1 MMKVEKLMAVVLIV
15 SILCVAAFIRLQ
27 GITNVPS
34 GQLTGPDGYFYYWQA
49 QLISEHGKL
58 PERDMSRWLPLGRDL
73 TQTLNLY
80 GYALAYV
87 HKGVAWVFPGITL
100 YHVTVYIPVVCFCI
114 GLGVLCL
121 FFYRTF
127 GILFSSIVGV
137 LLATLPGA
145 ITRST
150 AGFGD
155 RDSWC
160 LMLGVLTVTTY
171 LASLRSQQARKCL
184 LWTLA
189 SGVAM
194 FLGGISWEGFGVFLS
209 IILLVE
215 IWRFLTSETEDRL
228 GLYLIWVFTFVPPLY
243 LVSPA
248 YRSGQGFS
256 THIAALMLVPPLV
269 LLVIRY
275 LRHLLI
281 TQISFAE
288 KLRPHTRTLALGLT
302 LVSITLA
309 LGYILMQYNT
319 FANTTVPFSQNTLM
333 QSIEELESTVLIY
346 WMMHY
351 GSVFVLG
358 SLGIAMTIFRFW
370 KRQGLVFV
378 APLVLFTGT
387 TFYRSVLDSLLGT
400 SVANILFG
408 IAIAICVVGFLVL
421 SWRRQGS
428 VENEF
433 IYIAFIVWFLF
444 WVALA
449 RDAKRYNFFVGIS
462 IAFFTADILIFLA
475 TFYANKV
482 KHRIPQLL
490 LKTAIPAL
498 MLILIL
504 FYSPVGGHANRALST
519 AIKSHRATPGRG
531 SLAHAFDW
539 MKDNLPSSD
548 VVAAHWNHGSQLNVI
563 AGVKTIVDQDHYIPH
578 WIDLYRQH
586 VNFAKTEREAL
597 EFLKSHRATHL
608 MLTGKETATAPFL
621 RGEPS
626 TAFVPIY
633 PTNNFTKAL
642 VKVWEIHYP
651 PDVKSNP
658 KYLATKFPSE

>member
-1 MMKVEKLMAVVLIV
+1 MKIEKLSAIVLIV
-15 SILCVAAFIRLQ
+15 GILCLAAFIRLQ
-27 GITNVPS
+27 GITNVPP

-80 GYALAYV
+80 GYVLAYV
-87 HKGVAWVFPGITL
+87 HKGIAWVFRNVTL
-100 YHVTVYIPVVCFCI
+100 YHITIYTPVVCFCI

-127 GILFSSIVGV
+127 GILFASIVGV

-160 LMLGVLTVTTY
+160 LMLGILTVTTY
-171 LASLRSQQARKCL
+171 LASLQSQQPRKCL

-189 SGVAM
+189 SGFAM
-194 FLGGISWEGFGVFLS
+194 FLGGVSWEGFGVFLS

-228 GLYLIWVFTFVPPLY
+228 GVYLIWTCTFVPPLY

-248 YRSGQGFS
+248 YRSGQGFA

-275 LRHLLI
+275 LRHLL
-281 TQISFAE
+281 TTKSPFAE
-288 KLRPHTRTLALGLT
+288 KFHLHARTLTLGLT
-302 LVSITLA
+302 LTSITLA
-309 LGYILMQYNT
+309 LGYILMQSNT
-319 FANTTVPFSQNTLM
+319 FADTTVPFSQNALM
-333 QSIEELESTVLIY
+333 QNIAELESTFLIY
-346 WMMHY
+346 WMTHY

-370 KRQGLVFV
+370 KMRGLVFA
-378 APLVLFTGT
+378 APLILFSGT
-387 TFYRSVLDSLLGT
+387 TFYRSVLDSLLGI
-400 SVANILFG
+400 SIANMLFC
-408 IAIAICVVGFLVL
+408 IAIAACIIGFLVL
-421 SWRRQGS
+421 SWRRRGA
-428 VENEF
+428 VEYEF
-433 IYIAFIVWFLF
+433 IYIAFAVWFLF

-462 IAFFTADILIFLA
+462 IAFFTTDILLFLA

-482 KHRIPQLL
+482 KHRVPQLL
-490 LKTAIPAL
+490 LKATILVL
-498 MLILIL
+498 MLTLIL

-519 AIKSHRATPGRG
+519 AIESRRATPGRG
-531 SLAHAFDW
+531 SLAQAFDW
-539 MKDNLPSSD
+539 IKGNLPSSA
-548 VVAAHWNHGSQLNVI
+548 VVAAHWNHGSQLNVL

-578 WIDLYRQH
+578 WIDLYQQH

-597 EFLKSHRATHL
+597 EFLRSHNATHL

-626 TAFVPIY
+626 SAFIPIY
-633 PTNNFTKAL
+633 PTNNFAKAL
-642 VKVWEIHYP
+642 VKVWEIRYP
-651 PDVKSNP
+651 SSIRSNP
-658 KYLATKFPSE
+658 KYLATKFPKE

>member
-1 MMKVEKLMAVVLIV
+1 MKIEKLSAIVLIV
-15 SILCVAAFIRLQ
+15 GILCLAAFIRLQ
-27 GITNVPS
+27 GITNVPP

-80 GYALAYV
+80 GYVLAYV
-87 HKGVAWVFPGITL
+87 HKGIAWVFRNVTL
-100 YHVTVYIPVVCFCI
+100 YHITIYTPVVCFCI

-127 GILFSSIVGV
+127 GILFASIVGV

-160 LMLGVLTVTTY
+160 LMLGIITVTTY
-171 LASLRSQQARKCL
+171 LASLQSQQPRKCL

-189 SGVAM
+189 SGFAM
-194 FLGGISWEGFGVFLS
+194 FLGGVSWEGFGVFLS

-228 GLYLIWVFTFVPPLY
+228 GVYLIWTCTFVPPLY

-248 YRSGQGFS
+248 YRSGQGFA

-269 LLVIRY
+269 ILVIRY
-275 LRHLLI
+275 LRHLL
-281 TQISFAE
+281 TTKSPFAE
-288 KLRPHTRTLALGLT
+288 KFHLHARTLALGLT
-302 LVSITLA
+302 LTSITFA
-309 LGYILMQYNT
+309 LGYILMRSNT
-319 FANTTVPFSQNTLM
+319 FADTTVPFSQNALM
-333 QSIEELESTVLIY
+333 QNIAELESTFLIY
-346 WMMHY
+346 WMTHY

-370 KRQGLVFV
+370 KMRGLVFA
-378 APLVLFTGT
+378 APLILFSGT
-387 TFYRSVLDSLLGT
+387 TFYRSVLDSLLGI
-400 SVANILFG
+400 SIANMLFC
-408 IAIAICVVGFLVL
+408 IAIAACIIGFLVL
-421 SWRRQGS
+421 SWRRRGA
-428 VENEF
+428 VENEL
-433 IYIAFIVWFLF
+433 IYIAFAVWFLF

-462 IAFFTADILIFLA
+462 IAFFTTDLLFFLA

-482 KHRIPQLL
+482 KHRVPQLL
-490 LKTAIPAL
+490 LKATILVL
-498 MLILIL
+498 MLTLIL

-519 AIKSHRATPGRG
+519 AIESRRATPGRG
-531 SLAHAFDW
+531 SLAQAFDW
-539 MKDNLPSSD
+539 IKGNLPSSA
-548 VVAAHWNHGSQLNVI
+548 VVAAHWNHGSQLNVL

-578 WIDLYRQH
+578 WIDLYQQH

-597 EFLKSHRATHL
+597 EFLRSHNATHL

-626 TAFVPIY
+626 SAFIPIY
-633 PTNNFTKAL
+633 PTNNFAKAL
-642 VKVWEIHYP
+642 VKVWEIRYP
-651 PDVKSNP
+651 SSIRSHP
-658 KYLATKFPSE
+658 KYLATKFPKE